1 MIYLR
6 AGLLARPS
14 PTRLPAR
21 LRRTVATAWDIP
33 GLTVAGQ
40 LPLLTEFPIILRHER
55 RHP

>member
-40 LPLLTEFPIILRHER
+40 LPLLTEFPIILRHGR